1 MIRLIENFDSI
12 DWGGGKSTELFIFPE
27 TGSYQSRDFSFR
39 LSTATVEI
47 EESVFTPL
55 AGVQRKLMVLD
66 GEMHL
71 SHENQHETLLGKFD
85 VDEFDGGWITK
96 SKGCCTDFNLMLK
109 GGAKGSLKGL
119 TLKDKEKLD
128 GEFFGN
134 HFFVWVFSGEVQI
147 LFGEK
152 EFSLKEK
159 ELLYISEAMSG
170 RVSMEGKAP
179 SDLVVLDILL

>member
-1 MIRLIENFDSI
+1 MVQIFKSFQTI

-71 SHENQHETLLGKFD
+71 SHEEQHEAQLGKFD
-85 VDEFDGGWITK
+85 VDEFNGGWTTK

-109 GGAKGSLKGL
+109 NGAKGSLKGL
-119 TLKDKEKLD
+119 TLKDQEKLD

-147 LFGEK
+147 HFGE
-152 EFSLKEK
+152 EEYSLKEK
-159 ELLYISEAMSG
+159 ELLYISDALSG
-170 RVSMEGKAP
+170 RVSMEGKAT
-179 SDLVVLDILL
+179 SDLVVLDIL